1 VTIHQGATIAPAI
14 FTAEPRLHLKAVKKV
29 FYTLKPGGFP
39 RRMLVAFK
47 VAMQFSKQFFLTGVE
62 IDGGFH
68 HYPAQQITW
77 ATTANTGNP
86 LAAKPEK
93 TACLRFRRNFQLY
106 STAQLGYCR
115 LARESRVDNADGT
128 LTVEIA
134 AVALKGL
141 VRPHHDLDIQV
152 AGGTPRRTRLAFA
165 READAIAIIHT
176 CRNF

>member
-77 ATTANTGNP
+77 TTTANTGNP

-93 TACLRFRRNFQLY
+93 TACLSFRRHFQLY
-106 STAQLGYCR
+106 SAAEGGDFK
-115 LARESRVDNADGT
+115 LAAESPVDNTDGN
-128 LTVEIA
+128 LTVKIA
-134 AVALKGL
+134 AVALKDL
-141 VRPHHDLDIQV
+141 VPPHHDLDIQV
-152 AGGTPRRTRLAFA
+152 AGGTARGPRLAFA

-176 CRNF
+176 CRN